1 MTQIKQPPT
10 GGDTMPPDTVQPG
23 TVQPDTVWTEPVSFM
38 DRIPRSVAM
47 ILLLAGFVLLWQ
59 AAYALE
65 LISRI
70 IMPSPLETAEDL
82 LYVGYNLITG
92 DYMLGALWTTTQEV
106 FHGFFLATFIGF
118 SFGLLVGETAFGER
132 AVMPYLVAI
141 NAMPKV
147 AFAPLFV
154 SWLGFGIA
162 SKVALAAFI
171 AVFPVIVG
179 TAAGLH
185 AADENA
191 RLLFR
196 TIGAS
201 RWQTLVKLKLPVGM
215 PHFFAGL
222 KNAAVLVVVGAVIGE
237 FLGGGKG
244 FGELIRI
251 AASQLNTPRV
261 FSLIIYLSFLGLSV
275 FWLVTFIQRRL
286 VFWHRESVLEEG
298 FTN

>member
-1 MTQIKQPPT
+1 MTHEQLVAAE
-10 GGDTMPPDTVQPG
+10 DTLQTDTL
-23 TVQPDTVWTEPVSFM
+23 WTEPVSFV

-47 ILLLAGFVLLWQ
+47 ILLLVVFGLLWQ
-59 AAYALE
+59 VAYILE
-65 LISRI
+65 LISPI
-70 IMPSPLETAEDL
+70 IMPSPLETIEDL
-82 LYVGYNLITG
+82 FFVGHNLVTG
-92 DYMLGALWTTTQEV
+92 GYMLKALWTTTQEV
-106 FHGFFLATFIGF
+106 FYGFFLATLIGF
-118 SFGLLVGETAFGER
+118 SFGVLVGETAFGER

-162 SKVALAAFI
+162 SKLALAAFI

-185 AADENA
+185 ATDENA

-196 TIGAS
+196 TMGAS
-201 RWQTLVKLKLPVGM
+201 RWQTLVKLKLPAGM

-244 FGELIRI
+244 FGELTRI
-251 AASQLNTPRV
+251 AASQLDTPRV
-261 FSLIIYLSFLGLSV
+261 FSLIIYLSFIGLSL
-275 FWLVTFIQRRL
+275 FWMVTFVQRRL
-286 VFWHRESVLEEG
+286 VFWHRESVLDEG